1 MNDPQAVIVVSGLP
15 RSGTSVMMQMV
26 VAGGLEPLS
35 DGTRTA
41 DEDNPRGY
49 LELEAV
55 KRTRQDPSWL
65 DRAGGK
71 VVKVIHLLLRDL
83 PPDHRYQVIFMR
95 RDVKEVVK
103 SQRVM
108 LARSGRQGA
117 NLTDEKLAAIFEGQ
131 VRETESWLARQ
142 PNFRLL
148 TVEHRDTIERPAGVA
163 RAVNEFLG
171 GGLDEAAMAA
181 VVDPALYRQRA
192 RQPAC

>member
-1 MNDPQAVIVVSGLP
+1 MNNPQAVTIVSGLP
-15 RSGTSVMMQMV
+15 RSGTSVMMQML
-26 VAGGLEPLS
+26 VAGGLTPLS
-35 DGTRTA
+35 DGQRTA

-65 DRAGGK
+65 AGAGGK

-83 PPDHRYQVIFMR
+83 PADHQYQVVFMR
-95 RDVKEVVK
+95 RNVQEVVA
-103 SQRVM
+103 SQRTM
-108 LARSGRQGA
+108 LTRSGRQGA
-117 NLTDEKLAAIFEGQ
+117 NLPDEKLAAIFETQ
-131 VRETESWLARQ
+131 VRETEAWLARQ

-148 TVEHRDTIERPAGVA
+148 TVEHRDAVCRPAEVA

-192 RQPAC
+192 R

>member
-1 MNDPQAVIVVSGLP
+1 MERDYVTVVSGLP
-15 RSGTSVMMQMV
+15 RSGTSVMMQML
-26 VAGGLEPLS
+26 VAGGLAPLS
-35 DGTRTA
+35 DGARTA

-65 DRAGGK
+65 AAAAGK

-83 PPDHRYQVIFMR
+83 PADRQYRVIFLR
-95 RDVKEVVK
+95 RSVAEVVA
-103 SQRVM
+103 SQRAM

-117 NLTDEKLAAIFEGQ
+117 NLPDDKLAAVFEAQ
-131 VRETESWLARQ
+131 VRETEGWLARQ

-148 TVEHRDTIERPAGVA
+148 AVEHRDLIQRPAEMA

-192 RQPAC
+192 R